1 MKIRP
6 HHQCN
11 DHAIY
16 VISLGCPKNR
26 VDTECMLG
34 ILGSAGYTV
43 TDDLRQA
50 RCVLI
55 NTCGFLEA
63 SIQEAYDEIDAV
75 MRGKRRHGYRVVVA
89 GCLVE
94 RLREQ
99 LQRDFPTI
107 DAFLGVRAGAEV
119 LAAVGD
125 ANPVASHN
133 QYADRALTTGPAWAY
148 LRVADGCE
156 NCCTYCTIPRI
167 RGAFHSRP
175 LDEILEEARV
185 MAARGV
191 REFNL
196 IAQDTTRYGD
206 DLYGRRSLDR
216 LLDALNAVDGIHWIR
231 VLYTHPAHYDD
242 ALIAALSRN
251 DKVVRY
257 LDIPL
262 QHIADPILAAMHRR
276 VTKAEILALLRTLR
290 AALPGL
296 VLRTTFIVGFP
307 GETDEQ
313 FAELLD
319 FVKETRFERL
329 GAFAYSR
336 EPGTP
341 AADLPGQVPDPVKA
355 ERVDRIMRLQQ
366 SISQALNRARE
377 GQTLEVLAEGR
388 SADSAYPY
396 TGRGCADAPEIDGQ
410 VLLRANNPLTPGQFV
425 TARIERGTEYDLYGV
440 VEA

>member
-1 MKIRP
+1 
-6 HHQCN
+6 
-11 DHAIY
+11 
-16 VISLGCPKNR
+16 
-26 VDTECMLG
+26 
-34 ILGSAGYTV
+34 
-43 TDDLRQA
+43 
-50 RCVLI
+50 
-55 NTCGFLEA
+55 
-63 SIQEAYDEIDAV
+63 
-75 MRGKRRHGYRVVVA
+75 
-89 GCLVE
+89 
-94 RLREQ
+94 
-99 LQRDFPTI
+99 
-107 DAFLGVRAGAEV
+107 
-119 LAAVGD
+119 
-125 ANPVASHN
+125 
-133 QYADRALTTGPAWAY
+133 
-148 LRVADGCE
+148 
-156 NCCTYCTIPRI
+156 
-167 RGAFHSRP
+167 
-175 LDEILEEARV
+175 
-185 MAARGV
+185 
-191 REFNL
+191 
-196 IAQDTTRYGD
+196 
-206 DLYGRRSLDR
+206 
-216 LLDALNAVDGIHWIR
+216 
-231 VLYTHPAHYDD
+231 
-242 ALIAALSRN
+242 
-251 DKVVRY
+251 
-257 LDIPL
+257 
-262 QHIADPILAAMHRR
+262 